1 MHAFLFSSLLVLLL
15 PFFHCQWLQCF
26 MLITKHIGVQSL
38 SAASYFLAKYWICN
52 PAFQWIEIT
61 RSPKTIISIAPAL
74 LMQLRTNT
82 KMAVTCWDGDM
93 DVTERKYLSREDIVH
108 GAQKFIPVF
117 NHVAFLRNRQP
128 ISPPI
133 KKHPSPKGRTSFSTA
148 SS

>member
-1 MHAFLFSSLLVLLL
+1 MLASALPEKWYGWSGLYSHHRHLIPYGTLLNLAAGAF
-15 PFFHCQWLQCF
+15 WL
-26 MLITKHIGVQSL
+26 MRLT
-38 SAASYFLAKYWICN
+38 AAG
-52 PAFQWIEIT
+52 
-61 RSPKTIISIAPAL
+61 KTTIAPAL